1 MLSAT
6 AFNLQKKSGYTTK
19 LNLVALMDI
28 FTILVFFLLLNHG
41 DSRNI
46 ADAKFVSL
54 PSASVGVAPHEDM
67 KILIG
72 ADEIWLNDK
81 PILMVEDVL
90 KDTKK
95 GLAPLSNA
103 LKENTAKKEELTA
116 FEKEKGLA
124 ITILG
129 EKTTSYELLKAIMTT
144 CRLNDYRNISLATNR
159 VVRGVYSV
167 GANTAEPAL

>member
-6 AFNLQKKSGYTTK
+6 VFNSQKKSGYTTK

-46 ADAKFVSL
+46 ADAKFVTL

-67 KILIG
+67 KIHIG
-72 ADEIWLNDK
+72 ADEIWLNDE
-81 PILMVEDVL
+81 PIVMVRDVL
-90 KDTKK
+90 SDAKK
-95 GLAPLSNA
+95 GLEPLSLA
-103 LKENTAKKEELTA
+103 LSSNTERKELSA
-116 FEKEKGLA
+116 FEKENGLA

-129 EKTTSYELLKAIMTT
+129 DKTTSYELLKAVMTT

-159 VVRGVYSV
+159 VVRGVYSPGSTSQ
-167 GANTAEPAL
+167 GAAP